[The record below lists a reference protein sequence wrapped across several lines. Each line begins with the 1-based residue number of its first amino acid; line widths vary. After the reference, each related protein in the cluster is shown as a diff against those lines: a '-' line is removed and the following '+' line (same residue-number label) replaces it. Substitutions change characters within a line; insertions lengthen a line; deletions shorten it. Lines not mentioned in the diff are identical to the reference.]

1 MIHYNRSK
9 DIHTQHTI
17 HHHMTG
23 QQARKDAQN
32 MKYFVVAT
40 RWSSEKQA
48 QIKEIVG
55 AFERFHMARIFQQAY
70 NEEYSTQAEIVEA
83 FQLFN
88 N

>member
-1 MIHYNRSK
+1 
-9 DIHTQHTI
+9 
-17 HHHMTG
+17 
-23 QQARKDAQN
+23 

-40 RWSSEKQA
+40 RWSSEKKA

-70 NEEYSTQAEIVEA
+70 NEEYITQAEIVEA